1 MTGNFLIIIFSG
13 LTPETCKLISNF
25 INAISF
31 FLCSSDFVFLK
42 IWIFFLI
49 SFSTSIFCNNLKIA
63 SGPDWNT
70 IKWENLAKIFLKSF
84 SKMVDQTSKSAIID
98 FILLNSFSRE
108 SLLSVNNF
116 SNSLSFFCDSF
127 DLSGPLSFSSSDL

>member
-1 MTGNFLIIIFSG
+1 MTGSFLITIFSG
-13 LTPETCKLISNF
+13 LTPETCKLISNL
-25 INAISF
+25 ISAISF

-49 SFSTSIFCNNLKIA
+49 SFSTSIFCNNLNIA
-63 SGPDWNT
+63 SGPDWKT
-70 IKWENLAKIFLKSF
+70 IRWENLANIFLKSF
-84 SKMVDQTSKSAIID
+84 SKIVDQTSKSAIID

-116 SNSLSFFCDSF
+116 SNSLLFFCDSF
-127 DLSGPLSFSSSDL
+127 HLSGPVFFSSSDL